1 MRFSKIFLSFF
12 VLGII
17 ISMGMTNAFGHGL
30 GYEIMPPEMLG
41 SKLVSLEISSDTWPD
56 EYTKEI
62 TFSLFE
68 TDTGVNVENVTY
80 FVMLTKQ
87 NEVLF
92 DITGQRDDGTF
103 MLKLHTTESDQISI
117 EEEGANFFG
126 SLLGGS
132 ETVNVKGNAFDSGG
146 LYNFKVIITTADSYS
161 NVLSPPLDY
170 DVGISFLDKTLHN
183 INDINFGHQQLD
195 VITYYELIEDDFN
208 YDSSKKMIS
217 YSMPFDWS
225 EKNIEQISVV
235 HQELIIPKTF
245 GDLMVKSFSTN
256 VNGIQVPDNAITID
270 DFSPK
275 NRVIHL
281 VLNQKDISQLSKKI
295 QDYPSKMHFSIMPS
309 ANNLPLTTM
318 TENAQFKLNLSWEPQ
333 SIKSGSTTTFYYEIL
348 DAFYV
353 DRKVSVS
360 HDLSIFHDGEEIG
373 QISGVSADMGFS
385 VIKFDVPDNVSG
397 VMTLQFEN
405 LNGSDLADAI
415 FPVVVNRINIDETSI
430 PAWIK
435 NNAGWWATDQID
447 DSSFLQGIQ
456 YLIQEGIMIIPP
468 TETSESSDDSDAIPD
483 AGQRAQAFDQRVPA
497 WIKNNAGWWATDQ
510 IDDSAFLQGI
520 QYLIQEEIMIIPPTE
535 SSDDSDAIPD
545 AGQRAQAFDQHVP
558 AWIKNNAGWWAT
570 DQIDDSA
577 FLQGIQYLV
586 QKGIIVV

>member
-1 MRFSKIFLSFF
+1 MRFSKIILSFF

-30 GYEIMPPEMLG
+30 GYEIMPSEMLG

-92 DITGQRDDGTF
+92 DVTGQSDDGTF

-183 INDINFGHQQLD
+183 INDVNFGQQQLD
-195 VITYYELIEDDFN
+195 VITYYELISDDFN
-208 YDSSKKMIS
+208 YDPSKKMIS

-225 EKNIEQISVV
+225 AKNIEQISVV
-235 HQELIIPKTF
+235 HQEIIIPKTF

-256 VNGIQVPDNAITID
+256 VNGMQVPDNAITID

-309 ANNLPLTTM
+309 AENLPLTTM
-318 TENAQFKLNLSWEPQ
+318 TENAQFRLNLSWEPQ
-333 SIKSGSTTTFYYEIL
+333 NIESGSTTTFYFQIL
-348 DAFYV
+348 DAFLL
-353 DRKVSVS
+353 DRPVSVS
-360 HDLSIFHDGEEIG
+360 YDLSIFHDGEEIART
-373 QISGVSADMGFS
+373 SGASTGAQVTMNADDSTQLSFLQSS
-385 VIKFDVPDNVSG
+385 VKFDVPDDVSG
-397 VMTLQFEN
+397 IITLQFEN
-405 LNGSDLADAI
+405 LNGSDLADAV
-415 FPVVVNRINIDETSI
+415 FSVVVDRVNIDETSI

-456 YLIQEGIMIIPP
+456 YL
-468 TETSESSDDSDAIPD
+468 
-483 AGQRAQAFDQRVPA
+483 
-497 WIKNNAGWWATDQ
+497 
-510 IDDSAFLQGI
+510 
-520 QYLIQEEIMIIPPTE
+520 
-535 SSDDSDAIPD
+535 
-545 AGQRAQAFDQHVP
+545 
-558 AWIKNNAGWWAT
+558 
-570 DQIDDSA
+570 
-577 FLQGIQYLV
+577 V

>member
-1 MRFSKIFLSFF
+1 MQFSKIFLSLF

-56 EYTKEI
+56 KYTKEI
-62 TFSLFE
+62 SFALFE
-68 TDTGVNVENVTY
+68 TDTGVTVKDVTY

-92 DITGQRDDGTF
+92 DVTGQRDDGTF

-132 ETVNVKGNAFDSGG
+132 ETVNVKGSAFGSGG

-161 NVLSPPLDY
+161 NILSPPLDY

-183 INDINFGHQQLD
+183 INDVNFGQQQLD
-195 VITYYELIEDDFN
+195 VITYYELISDDFN
-208 YDSSKKMIS
+208 YDPSKKMIS

-225 EKNIEQISVV
+225 AKNIEQISVV
-235 HQELIIPKTF
+235 HQEIIIPKTF

-256 VNGIQVPDNAITID
+256 VNGMQVPDNAITID

-309 ANNLPLTTM
+309 AENLPLTTM
-318 TENAQFKLNLSWEPQ
+318 TENAQFRLNLSWEPQ
-333 SIKSGSTTTFYYEIL
+333 NIESGSTTTFYFQIL
-348 DAFYV
+348 DAFLL
-353 DRKVSVS
+353 DRPVSVS
-360 HDLSIFHDGEEIG
+360 YDLSIFHDGEKIA
-373 QISGVSADMGFS
+373 QDSGVSVAGPNVVKFNVPNDITG
-385 VIKFDVPDNVSG
+385 VI
-397 VMTLQFEN
+397 TLQFEN
-405 LNGSDLADAI
+405 LNGSDLADAVL
-415 FPVVVNRINIDETSI
+415 PVVVDRVSIEASI
-430 PAWIK
+430 PVWVK
-435 NNAGWWATDQID
+435 NNAGWWAEGQID

-468 TETSESSDDSDAIPD
+468 TETTEDSES
-483 AGQRAQAFDQRVPA
+483 QEVPS
-497 WIKNNAGWWATDQ
+497 WIKNNAGWWAEGQ
-510 IDDSAFLQGI
+510 IDDETFVSGI
-520 QYLIQEEIMIIPPTE
+520 QYLIKV
-535 SSDDSDAIPD
+535 
-545 AGQRAQAFDQHVP
+545 GV
-558 AWIKNNAGWWAT
+558 IKV
-570 DQIDDSA
+570 S
-577 FLQGIQYLV
+577 
-586 QKGIIVV
+586 